1 MHILFFD
8 GSYRKSH
15 DAASG
20 GIALYDPEGKL
31 VSKKGFKLDAHSNNE
46 AEYATLEAGLH
57 ICLKHGVKRL
67 CIRGDALLVVKQV
80 LGVWKT
86 KNSSLREICFKIKI
100 LLKRFEAWSIK
111 HIERAMNEEV
121 HDAAQ
126 GMIGE
131 IFVLKADRPLYCG
144 REILARE
151 EEFLLTGV
159 VPKDIE
165 KPNKYGFLR
174 RAYKYKLIGDVLY
187 MLGVDLVLRRVPWKE
202 ELYKVLEENHEGAC
216 GGHFALKITLHKI
229 LQEGYVWPSLH
240 KDVYHWC
247 RSCKRFQ
254 SFGKRV
260 LKPEL
265 RKTILAYD
273 VFEKWGIDAVGP
285 LPITSRGKSYI
296 LTAVDYLSRWAEAK
310 AVTEHQGKN
319 WDLEVPSALWAYRTA
334 VKTGTRFTR
343 FHLVYAK
350 EALLPVEVE
359 IPAIK
364 MLGQSGDAF
373 KQRLLHLQE
382 VQLDRLNALQHYEKM
397 QDKAL
402 GKINKKI
409 KDKGIEKGDLVLRY
423 NSKLDKTFQKKF
435 QVKWEGPFKCALCN
449 KRENGSAVS
458 VKEKLFGWRLV
469 EKGMYEDEEE
479 ILTSSDDVVLKIY
492 TSSHLHVSYKTL
504 VWVYEIF
511 FEEMSDGDWLLIS
524 HYLSTLAK
532 QEGWSDQEYKTINK
546 KKAYG
551 YFSNDK
557 SFVEA
562 TNLQGV

>member
-1 MHILFFD
+1 MLLQKANKSKYMRPVYCASRVKVAAERKLSEVELVMASVVFSYQRFRHYLLPRPFVFLTSYAFLPQLINGINMSNAVKKWVIELQEFEFSFLVEESTRATLADLLTYKESPLLIKEEVIKKVEEDAKELNNADILFFD

-31 VSKKGFKLDAHSNNE
+31 VCKKGFKLDAHSNNE

-86 KNSSLREICFKIKI
+86 KNSSLREICFKIKS
-100 LLKRFEAWSIK
+100 LLKRFETWSIR
-111 HIERAMNEEV
+111 HIERAMNEKA

-144 REILARE
+144 REILACE

-165 KPNKYGFLR
+165 KPKKYGFLR
-174 RAYKYKLIGDVLY
+174 RAYKYKLIGDGLY
-187 MLGVDLVLRRVPWKE
+187 MLGADKVLRRVPWKE

-229 LQEGYVWPSLH
+229 LQEGYVWPSLQ

-247 RSCKRFQ
+247 KSCKRCQ

-285 LPITSRGKSYI
+285 LPITSRGKNYI

-310 AVTEHQGKN
+310 AVRQI
-319 WDLEVPSALWAYRTA
+319 TA
-334 VKTGTRFTR
+334 KDVAKF
-343 FHLVYAK
+343 VY
-350 EALLPVEVE
+350 
-359 IPAIK
+359 
-364 MLGQSGDAF
+364 
-373 KQRLLHLQE
+373 
-382 VQLDRLNALQHYEKM
+382 
-397 QDKAL
+397 
-402 GKINKKI
+402 
-409 KDKGIEKGDLVLRY
+409 
-423 NSKLDKTFQKKF
+423 
-435 QVKWEGPFKCALCN
+435 
-449 KRENGSAVS
+449 
-458 VKEKLFGWRLV
+458 
-469 EKGMYEDEEE
+469 EE
-479 ILTSSDDVVLKIY
+479 I
-492 TSSHLHVSYKTL
+492 
-504 VWVYEIF
+504 
-511 FEEMSDGDWLLIS
+511 
-524 HYLSTLAK
+524 
-532 QEGWSDQEYKTINK
+532 
-546 KKAYG
+546 
-551 YFSNDK
+551 
-557 SFVEA
+557 
-562 TNLQGV
+562 